1 MSDLAISAASRFSV
15 FLKHLIGRDTLRL
28 GTMPFRCGS
37 PPTCLGLAQPLRAGR
52 RHSSGNRRS
61 SLYAF
66 IGASATAMPAPFVN
80 ALHQDQ
86 AIGVVQAERTLSP
99 TLRLTTHALFS
110 SRQTVLQGIK
120 WERPSG
126 VEAGATV
133 GVGGNQPYGS
143 ASMALKHDKV
153 DLRMA
158 YVGMGDHF
166 RRTGVPSPMQSEADR
181 ENVLLTLRPAEGFS
195 LGIGRQNFRQDSTA
209 SRDSSR
215 ATSIEVFCSARIF
228 GSSLA
233 AGLFDSRTPGT
244 RSASSYVS
252 ASRDITR
259 WLQTDLYL
267 LRVWSPTPAR
277 STTPILHL
285 REFITPRASL
295 LQVVTHASGRTT
307 VAFGGAFAIGL
318 TTIGVD
324 YQVIHTPYRPRAPFA
339 QTIALNVRVPL
350 GNYRVS
356 AASFVTPDG
365 RVNYTGSASTF
376 FYAGDVLGGG
386 NRPVEIKFER
396 YIVEGTVVDESGVA
410 VEGAAIDVGASTVF
424 TDSRGRFF
432 VRRSLNRRRP
442 SAFWSMKFLAVRPV
456 RGRVGAGG
464 VTPSNESTP
473 VRIVVRR
480 VPSGSR
486 DDRFA
491 SGSIRECSLT
501 IDPRGSA
508 DVVSVP
514 CRPAAVTAPHREP
527 SLRPIVSRYSSGIAG
542 ERRGRADSPR
552 NRAKCRADHPRH
564 RVDRRHDA
572 GSPPTVARTR
582 RASFTD
588 TTVDSAF
595 HVAPSHA
602 SSRVAE
608 RSITSTVVSR
618 SIVVGVV
625 LMRRRLRM
633 PGHSIEAR
641 RATTVRATAA
651 GRTSTSCAPVTRG

>member
-1 MSDLAISAASRFSV
+1 VACLGATLAAAPRSVRAQVFELEGGGSSLYQGYGGALSIWGDRFEGNVGLGYLDGFRFSV

-28 GTMPFRCGS
+28 GNDAIPVRFTTDVFGGS
-37 PPTCLGLAQPLRAGR
+37 HSIFAQGACIHRAT
-52 RHSSGNRRS
+52 RRS

-66 IGASATAMPAPFVN
+66 VGASATAMPAPFVN
-80 ALHQDQ
+80 ALSQDQ

-143 ASMALKHDKV
+143 ASMAVKHDKV

-158 YVGMGDHF
+158 YVGMGEHF
-166 RRTGVPSPMQSEADR
+166 RRTGVPSPVQSEADR

-195 LGIGRQNFRQDSTA
+195 FGIGRQNFRQDSTLPGTP
-209 SRDSSR
+209 DR
-215 ATSIEVFCSARIF
+215 ATLNQVFGSARVL

-233 AGLFDSRTPGT
+233 AGLFDSRTPGA
-244 RSASSYVS
+244 RSTSSYVS

-295 LQVVTHASGRTT
+295 LQVITHASGRTT
-307 VAFGGAFAIGL
+307 VAFGGAFASGL

-410 VEGAAIDVGASTVF
+410 VEGAAIDVGGSSVF

-432 VRRSLNRRRP
+432 VRRSSKRAAVLRVLVDE
-442 SAFWSMKFLAVRPV
+442 FLAVGQFEVVSAPAV
-456 RGRVGAGG
+456 
-464 VTPSNESTP
+464 VTPRAERESTP

-480 VPSGSR
+480 VPP
-486 DDRFA
+486 DR
-491 SGSIRECSLT
+491 GT
-501 IDPRGSA
+501 TGSA
-508 DVVSVP
+508 SASV
-514 CRPAAVTAPHREP
+514 RPPQP
-527 SLRPIVSRYSSGIAG
+527 N
-542 ERRGRADSPR
+542 D
-552 NRAKCRADHPRH
+552 
-564 RVDRRHDA
+564 
-572 GSPPTVARTR
+572 
-582 RASFTD
+582 
-588 TTVDSAF
+588 
-595 HVAPSHA
+595 
-602 SSRVAE
+602 
-608 RSITSTVVSR
+608 
-618 SIVVGVV
+618 
-625 LMRRRLRM
+625 
-633 PGHSIEAR
+633 
-641 RATTVRATAA
+641 
-651 GRTSTSCAPVTRG
+651 